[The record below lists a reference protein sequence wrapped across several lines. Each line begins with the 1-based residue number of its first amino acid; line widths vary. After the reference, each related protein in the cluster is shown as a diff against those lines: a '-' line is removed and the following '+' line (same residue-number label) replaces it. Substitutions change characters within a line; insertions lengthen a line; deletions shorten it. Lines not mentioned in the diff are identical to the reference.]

1 MNAKQVAKAIRAEIK
16 ALETQ
21 RDEIQAR
28 CESLNKI
35 AIELEA
41 ENGGANPKS
50 SKPLSEKTMKKILG
64 ILRKEKTPRP

>member
-35 AIELEA
+35 AVEIEA
-41 ENGGANPKS
+41 ENGGANPQS
-50 SKPLSEKTMKKILG
+50 GKPISEKRMEKILG
-64 ILRKEKTPRP
+64 VLRKEKTAHP